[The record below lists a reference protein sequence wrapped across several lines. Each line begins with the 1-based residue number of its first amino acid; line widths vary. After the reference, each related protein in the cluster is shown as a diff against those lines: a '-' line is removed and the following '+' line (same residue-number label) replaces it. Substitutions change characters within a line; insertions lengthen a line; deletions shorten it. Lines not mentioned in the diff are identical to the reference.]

1 MAIYTIGDLHLSFKN
16 PKPMNIFGA
25 NWEKHEEKIKQD
37 WLEKVKPEDTV
48 IHPGDFSWAMHL
60 EDTMP
65 DFEYLNALPGKKILL
80 KGNHEYWWTTLTN
93 MKNFLKDN
101 GFNNIEF
108 LQNNSF
114 IIENKIICGTRGW
127 GISDIEQH
135 NEKIL
140 KREAQRLEMSIK
152 DGIEKNNQYSN
163 NLEIIVFMH
172 YPPITKQN
180 IDTPFMEILKKYSI
194 KRCYYAHLH
203 GKSLSDAVEGKI
215 QGVDFKLVSADKLDF
230 KILKIF

>member
-1 MAIYTIGDLHLSFKN
+1 
-16 PKPMNIFGA
+16 
-25 NWEKHEEKIKQD
+25 
-37 WLEKVKPEDTV
+37 
-48 IHPGDFSWAMHL
+48 
-60 EDTMP
+60 
-65 DFEYLNALPGKKILL
+65 
-80 KGNHEYWWTTLTN
+80 
-93 MKNFLKDN
+93 MKNFLKNN
-101 GFNNIEF
+101 GFKNIEF

-180 IDTPFMEILKKYSI
+180 INTPFMEILKKYNI

-203 GKSLSDAVEGKI
+203 GKSLSDAVEGKK
-215 QGVDFKLVSADKLDF
+215 QGIEFKLVSADKLDF
-230 KILKIF
+230 KLLKI